1 MVTLRPV
8 TLENRREIF
17 KLDVTEEQH
26 RFVASNLSSAATA
39 WVLITNGGHPVTFA
53 IYADEVPVGFTL
65 IVYGIN
71 SYELPSVAEGNYNIL
86 RLMIDQRYQGRGY
99 GREAMR
105 LILDYIR
112 TFPLGPAE
120 LVWIQY
126 AADNQV
132 AKKLYA
138 SFGFQENG
146 EVAHGMPVA
155 VLPL

>member
-1 MVTLRPV
+1 MVTLRPI

-17 KLDVTEEQH
+17 RLDVTEEQR

-65 IVYGIN
+65 ITYGIN

-86 RLMIDQRYQGRGY
+86 RLMIDQRYQRMGY

-105 LILDYIR
+105 LILDYLR
-112 TFPLGPAE
+112 TFPLGEAE

-126 AADNQV
+126 APENIA
-132 AKKLYA
+132 AKTLYE
-138 SFGFQENG
+138 SFGFRENG

-155 VLPL
+155 VLRL

>member
-1 MVTLRPV
+1 MITLRPV
-8 TLENRREIF
+8 TLENRRQIF
-17 KLDVTEEQH
+17 QLDVTEERR

-53 IYADEVPVGFTL
+53 IYADEEPVGFTL
-65 IVYGIN
+65 ITYGMN

-86 RLMIDQRYQGRGY
+86 RLMIDRRYQGRGY

-105 LILDYIR
+105 LILEYIR

-126 AADNQV
+126 AFDNLV
-132 AKKLYA
+132 AKKLYE
-138 SFGFQENG
+138 SFGFRENG
-146 EVAHGMPVA
+146 EIAHGMPVA
-155 VLPL
+155 VLRL

>member
-17 KLDVTEEQH
+17 KLDVTEEQR

-53 IYADEVPVGFTL
+53 VYADETPVGFSL
-65 IVYGIN
+65 ITYGIN

-86 RLMIDQRYQGRGY
+86 RLMIDRRYQGKGY
-99 GREAMR
+99 GREALR

-112 TFPLGPAE
+112 AFPLGPAE

-126 AADNQV
+126 VPDNLV
-132 AKKLYA
+132 AKKLYE
-138 SFGFQENG
+138 SFGFRENG
-146 EVAHGMPVA
+146 EIAHDMPVA
-155 VLPL
+155 VLRL

>member
-1 MVTLRPV
+1 MVTLRPI

-17 KLDVTEEQH
+17 RLDVTEEQH

-53 IYADEVPVGFTL
+53 VYADETPVGFTL
-65 IVYGIN
+65 ITYGIN

-112 TFPLGPAE
+112 TFPMGPAE

-126 AADNQV
+126 MPDNLA
-132 AKKLYA
+132 AKKLYE
-138 SFGFQENG
+138 SFGFRENG
-146 EVAHGMPVA
+146 EVAHDMPVS
-155 VLPL
+155 VLKL

>member
-1 MVTLRPV
+1 MVTLRPI

-17 KLDVTEEQH
+17 RLDVTEEQR

-53 IYADEVPVGFTL
+53 VYADETPVGFTL
-65 IVYGIN
+65 ITYGIN

-112 TFPLGPAE
+112 TFPMGPAE

-126 AADNQV
+126 MPDNLT
-132 AKKLYA
+132 AKKLYE
-138 SFGFQENG
+138 SFGFRENG
-146 EVAHGMPVA
+146 EVAHDMPVS
-155 VLPL
+155 VLKL